1 MTDTEKLNNLIAQ
14 VKKVRDLQKRFFEGE
29 KTLLHLSKAEEAKLD
44 YMCLEYA
51 SRTSQRHLF

>member
-1 MTDTEKLNNLIAQ
+1 MTDTEKLNKLIDQ

-29 KTLLHLSKAEEAKLD
+29 KTLLPIAKSEEAKLD